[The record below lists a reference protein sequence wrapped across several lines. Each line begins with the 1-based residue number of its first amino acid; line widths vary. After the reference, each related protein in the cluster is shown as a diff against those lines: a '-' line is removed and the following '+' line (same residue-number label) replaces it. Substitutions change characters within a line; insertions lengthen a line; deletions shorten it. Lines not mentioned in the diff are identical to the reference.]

1 MQLKLGDFG
10 LAVKLSSRN
19 EKRKTVCGTPN
30 YMAPEIL
37 DDSVGHSFEVDY
49 WSLGV
54 IFYVLLFGISPFQ
67 HKDV

>member
-1 MQLKLGDFG
+1 LFLSDKMQLKLGDFG

-49 WSLGV
+49 
-54 IFYVLLFGISPFQ
+54 
-67 HKDV
+67 